1 MTTIQFSK
9 NYIGFC
15 LSILFFATG
24 VAKAQSF
31 EIIPQSAVV
40 SIHGTSNV
48 HDWDM
53 KVTKVSSELV
63 VNPSKQITALTV
75 KIPVTSIKSGKGIM
89 DGKTYDAFDAKKNPN
104 IVFQLTEA
112 SPTKWSDKESEIT
125 ITGNLSLA
133 GETRKISFKTLGKI
147 TKTGEYLLKGNVPLK
162 MTDYKMIPPTAFFGT
177 MKTGD
182 AITVKFD
189 VTFKG

>member
-1 MTTIQFSK
+1 MTKIHFSK
-9 NYIGFC
+9 FYIGFC
-15 LSILFFATG
+15 LSILLLTTQA
-24 VAKAQSF
+24 VKAQSF
-31 EIIPQSAVV
+31 EIIPQSALV
-40 SIHGTSNV
+40 SIHGTSSV

-53 KVTKVSSELV
+53 KVTKVNSEFGI
-63 VNPSKQITALTV
+63 NASKQITTLTV
-75 KIPVTSIKSGKGIM
+75 KILVTSIKSGKGIM

-112 SPTKWSDKESEIT
+112 STTKLSDKETEIFV
-125 ITGNLSLA
+125 TGNLSMA

-147 TKTGEYLLKGNVPLK
+147 TKTGDFQLKGTVPLK
-162 MTDYKMIPPTAFFGT
+162 MTDYGMIPPTAFFGT

-182 AITVKFD
+182 AVSVKFD

>member
-63 VNPSKQITALTV
+63 VNASKQITMLTV

-125 ITGNLSLA
+125 VTGNLSLS
-133 GETRKISFKTLGKI
+133 GETRKISFKILGKM
-147 TKTGEYLLKGNVPLK
+147 TKTGEYQLKGTVPLK

>member
-1 MTTIQFSK
+1 MTTKQFSK
-9 NYIGFC
+9 YYIGFC
-15 LSILFFATG
+15 LSLMLFSTG
-24 VAKAQSF
+24 ALKAQNF
-31 EIIPQSAVV
+31 EINPQSTVV
-40 SIHGTSNV
+40 SIHGTSSV

-63 VNPSKQITALTV
+63 VSASKQISALSV
-75 KIPVTSIKSGKGIM
+75 KIPVTSIKSGKQIM

-112 SPTKWSDKESEIT
+112 SSVKWSDKESEIT
-125 ITGNLSLA
+125 ITGNLSMA
-133 GETRKISFKTLGKI
+133 GETRKISFKTLAKI
-147 TKTGEYLLKGNVPLK
+147 TKTGDYELKGTVALK
-162 MTDYKMIPPTAFFGT
+162 MSDYGMTPPTAFFGT

-182 AITVKFD
+182 TVSVIFD